1 MDDLPL
7 QSAVELNAVVTVDAE
22 RALRQAD
29 ELDAEREAAR
39 IRGLLHGVPMAVKDA
54 FAMAGIRAAT
64 GSRGRADHVPGED
77 AVDVARLVDAGA
89 VILRKTNMPE
99 GVTGQETANA
109 FFGRTGAASRR
120 RSRPPL
126 ALAGGYRYPPDL
138 RRTAAGNV

>member
-64 GSRGRADHVPGED
+64 GAALADVYDDLYSDDVLDTERAVR
-77 AVDVARLVDAGA
+77 RLRQLAGA
-89 VILRKTNMPE
+89 GPVLELGI
-99 GVTGQETANA
+99 GTGRLAL
-109 FFGRTGAASRR
+109 
-120 RSRPPL
+120 PL
-126 ALAGGYRYPPDL
+126 AAGGL
-138 RRTAAGNV
+138 RVHGIDASAAMLDRLRAKPGGADIGV